1 MREAFQKF
9 DVGNK
14 NCLTEDELRF
24 CLTAT
29 GDHPL
34 SDDEFREVLSR
45 AQFDEVSNSSFKCF
59 YSIKMW
65 FSISAQETTLP
76 TVRAAGVQQEMNR
89 IQVALFF
96 MHRNICI
103 SWIHS

>member
-1 MREAFQKF
+1 MIFLQDMLREAFQKF

-34 SDDEFREVLSR
+34 SEDEFREVLSR
-45 AQFDEVSNSSFKCF
+45 AQFDEV
-59 YSIKMW
+59 YH
-65 FSISAQETTLP
+65 ETK
-76 TVRAAGVQQEMNR
+76 
-89 IQVALFF
+89 
-96 MHRNICI
+96 
-103 SWIHS
+103 